1 MKKVVEYK
9 GKKNDLIIG
18 LINRWTILDGTRT
31 IFITLLKNG
40 KEFHI
45 IQWGMDKNGEDIEE
59 LNVEVKTTKKKYLV
73 YKDIITMI
81 QKFEPM
87 YK

>member
-9 GKKNDLIIG
+9 GKQNDLIIG
-18 LINRWTILDGTRT
+18 LINRWTILDDSRT
-31 IFITLLKNG
+31 IFITLSKNG
-40 KEFHI
+40 KGFI
-45 IQWGMDKNGEDIEE
+45 ITQWGMDKNGEDIEE
-59 LNVEVKTTKKKYLV
+59 LNVEIKTTKKKYLV

-81 QKFEPM
+81 QKFEPT